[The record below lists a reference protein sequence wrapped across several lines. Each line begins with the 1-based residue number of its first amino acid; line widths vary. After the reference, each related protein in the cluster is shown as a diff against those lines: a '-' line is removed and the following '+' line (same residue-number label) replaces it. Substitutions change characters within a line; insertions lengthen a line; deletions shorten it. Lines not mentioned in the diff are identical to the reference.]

1 MYTTQQKIK
10 KIEKSI
16 EDDQQK
22 TKNIKDF
29 NGKVAFLV
37 LKEEIKEQV
46 KTPIFLLN
54 EDSLALM
61 PDNS

>member
-1 MYTTQQKIK
+1 LYTTQQKIK